1 MLHKRRFRLDLR
13 KNFFM
18 ERLVKHWKGLPRE
31 VVESPSLKVFKR
43 YMIMALRD
51 IVYF

>member
-31 VVESPSLKVFKR
+31 VVEPPPLEVFKR

>member
-1 MLHKRRFRLDLR
+1 MHKRRFRLDLR

-31 VVESPSLKVFKR
+31 MVQASFLEALKRHMDVAR
-43 YMIMALRD
+43 RD
-51 IVYF
+51 VT